1 MANTTTLSSIATSC
15 LVSQAIKKGQTLYSD
30 LSVTTVNHS
39 CSPNVAFD
47 LSHPRSSTDIEQ
59 ERYPAEW
66 NLRTLSR
73 PVAKGETL
81 TFFYPSTEWDMGA
94 PFTCNCEA
102 SVSGF
107 SCFKGR
113 ILVTDLSLIRRTA
126 SVRFKEPSTSLSPS
140 SSSKSSSTRISWRG
154 SWPRR
159 HRERLFRGRCA
170 IEKHEGD

>member
-1 MANTTTLSSIATSC
+1 
-15 LVSQAIKKGQTLYSD
+15 LYSD

-94 PFTCNCEA
+94 PFTCNCEE
-102 SVSGF
+102 SVRSL
-107 SCFKGR
+107 SCFNGR
-113 ILVTDLSLIRRTA
+113 FSVTDLWCMSRTA
-126 SVRFKEPSTSLSPS
+126 LDKFKEPSTSHSPS
-140 SSSKSSSTRISWRG
+140 SSSRSSSTRILWRG

-159 HRERLFRGRCA
+159 HRGRYIRGRCA